1 MPVDIHEYS
10 NGERVMALSEAA
22 VKRNKEA
29 NKRAKTKNKFYPSAG
44 PSAEEIKSMKNKKAA
59 IASAGIEMDFELD
72 KLGKDLERA
81 KTVRGKDKIIAR
93 FMKKAE
99 VQKEMNKRD
108 RDEHKKDMAQ
118 TQRNIKARKAGVN
131 PDTLLNYK
139 AGGKVKKT
147 YAKGGG
153 IRKANYK

>member
-81 KTVRGKDKIIAR
+81 KTVRGKDIIIAK

-99 VQKEMNKRD
+99 AQKEMNKIS
-108 RDEHKKDMAQ
+108 RDENQKQKDKAARDAIATTAGIKK
-118 TQRNIKARKAGVN
+118 
-131 PDTLLNYK
+131 
-139 AGGKVKKT
+139 